1 MKTYVII
8 LLLMTTVMLVADAK
22 KRSSILDRMSNTL
35 TEFIQRTLP
44 DAANANAD
52 AESSSCSPMTLD
64 YVDSFYRQVYSSNSS
79 HFKLDE
85 NELESLIRFHVKRIV
100 RDDNIKRQREKYK
113 CNRNKVYIIYKIL
126 LEIKFF

>member
-1 MKTYVII
+1 MKSYVII

-44 DAANANAD
+44 DAANADPDAD

-113 CNRNKVYIIYKIL
+113 CNRNKVYNIYKIL
-126 LEIKFF
+126 LE